1 MFFFNPISLK
11 PALQHYGKL
20 DEVQDALENDHDVF
34 SLWNFEDTL
43 LSKAIKTGNSVR
55 MKNILRKAL
64 RGEDIKLVVL
74 GGSNSAG
81 GLFRSGREEFRWI
94 ILQSL
99 YQLVE

>member
-34 SLWNFEDTL
+34 SLWNFEDKL
-43 LSKAIKTGNSVR
+43 LSKTIKTGNSVR

-81 GLFRSGREEFRWI
+81 GCLGADEKS
-94 ILQSL
+94 
-99 YQLVE
+99 

>member
-34 SLWNFEDTL
+34 SLWNFEDKL

-74 GGSNSAG
+74 RDFQTKLGRDSGLKYAG
-81 GLFRSGREEFRWI
+81 NAGCPN
-94 ILQSL
+94 
-99 YQLVE
+99 